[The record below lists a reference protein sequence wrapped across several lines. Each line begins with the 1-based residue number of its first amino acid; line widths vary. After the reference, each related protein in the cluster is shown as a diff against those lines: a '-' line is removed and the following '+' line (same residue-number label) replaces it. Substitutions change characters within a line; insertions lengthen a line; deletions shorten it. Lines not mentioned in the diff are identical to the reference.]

1 MTDIYG
7 VMSLAGNALLA
18 HQKAINVT
26 GNNIANVN
34 TPGYS
39 RQKLLLE
46 TRSPVQS
53 SIGLMGNGVEADSVE
68 RLYDRFLG
76 VQINSESETLG
87 RWEARKEGLELAEVI
102 FDESGEF
109 GLSQSLNDF
118 WTSWQNL
125 ANDPSGYNERVVLQ
139 AKSQV
144 MSGTFNRLYSDLQN
158 AQQGFDA
165 SIEGAV
171 ADINQLSQQIAELN
185 QKIMEVEASGNY
197 TANDYRDRRDLA
209 LKELAG
215 LIDINTF
222 EDGTGRVTV
231 SVGSGQTL
239 VESNSSRNLTTQV
252 NGFGFKDVAWVGQD
266 GTTVNITGN
275 ISNGKLN
282 GWLQARDV
290 DNRGYLRQLDTLA
303 ESLMER
309 VNNLHQGGWG
319 LDGSNG
325 NDFLTG
331 LAAASGNLDSLLT
344 ITAEPGGTGN
354 ISVTLVGGGTA
365 GAETVTTDPV
375 TGDIRIA
382 IEDGFSTG
390 NQIALALQA
399 HSGINSVLALAP
411 AAAWDLSAGTNT
423 TALGGGS
430 SAEAIQVNAAISN
443 NLDLIAA
450 SSTSAGVPGNNGQA
464 IAIANLQHSLTMNG
478 SSSTFED
485 FYNSLVSKV
494 GGDMQSAEAYFN
506 HQSSMVVQLENRRE
520 SISGVSLD
528 EEMINLVKFQTAY
541 DAAAK
546 LISTADELLQTVL
559 NMV

>member
-7 VMSLAGNALLA
+7 VMNLAGNALLA

-46 TRSPVQS
+46 TKSPMQS
-53 SIGLMGNGVEADSVE
+53 SIGLMGTGVEADSVE
-68 RLYDRFLG
+68 RVYDRFLG

-87 RWEARKEGLELAEVI
+87 RWEARKKGLELAEII

-109 GLSQSLNDF
+109 GLSQSLNEF

-125 ANDPSGYNERVVLQ
+125 TNDPSGYNERVVLQ
-139 AKSQV
+139 ARSEV
-144 MSGTFNRLYSDLQN
+144 MTGSFNRLYADLQN
-158 AQQGFDA
+158 ARQGFDA

-171 ADINQLSQQIAELN
+171 ADINRLSQQIAELN
-185 QKIMEVEASGNY
+185 QNIMEVEASGSS
-197 TANDYRDRRDLA
+197 ANDYRDRRDLA
-209 LKELAG
+209 LKKLAG

-222 EDGTGRVTV
+222 EDGTGRVAV

-266 GTTVNITGN
+266 GTTVNITSN

-290 DNRGYLRQLDTLA
+290 DNRGYLRQLDILG

-331 LAAASGNLDSLLT
+331 IATASGNLDSLLT

-354 ISVTLVGGGTA
+354 ISVTLMGGGTA

-382 IEDGFSTG
+382 IQDGASTG
-390 NQIALALQA
+390 NQIALALEA
-399 HSGINSVLALAP
+399 HSGINTVVAASP

-430 SAEAIQVNAAISN
+430 SAEVIQVNAAISN

-450 SSTSAGVPGNNGQA
+450 SDASAGIPGNNGQA

-485 FYNSLVSKV
+485 YYNSLVSKV

-506 HQSSMVVQLENRRE
+506 HQSDMVVQLENRRE

-528 EEMINLVKFQTAY
+528 EEMINLIKFQTAY

-546 LISTADELLQTVL
+546 LISTADEMLQTVL

>member
-7 VMSLAGNALLA
+7 VMNLAGNALLA

-46 TRSPVQS
+46 TKSPMQS
-53 SIGLMGNGVEADSVE
+53 SIGLMGTGVEADSVE
-68 RLYDRFLG
+68 RVYDRFLG

-87 RWEARKEGLELAEVI
+87 RWAARKEGLELAEVI

-109 GLSQSLNDF
+109 GLSQSLNEF

-125 ANDPSGYNERVVLQ
+125 TNDPSGYNERVVLQ
-139 AKSQV
+139 AKSEV
-144 MSGTFNRLYSDLQN
+144 MTGSFNRLYADLQN
-158 AQQGFDA
+158 ARQGFDA

-171 ADINQLSQQIAELN
+171 ADINRLSQQIAELN
-185 QKIMEVEASGNY
+185 QNIMEVEASGSS
-197 TANDYRDRRDLA
+197 ANDYRDRRDLA

-252 NGFGFKDVAWVGQD
+252 NGIGFKDVAWVGQD
-266 GTTVNITGN
+266 GTTVNITSN

-290 DNRGYLRQLDTLA
+290 DNRGYLRQLDILA

-331 LAAASGNLDSLLT
+331 LAAASGNMDSLLT
-344 ITAEPGGTGN
+344 ITAEAGGTGN
-354 ISVTLVGGGTA
+354 IGVTLVGGGTA
-365 GAETVTTDPV
+365 GAETVTTDSV

-382 IEDGFSTG
+382 IQDGASTG
-390 NQIALALQA
+390 NQIALALET
-399 HSGINSVLALAP
+399 HSGINTVVAASP

-430 SAEAIQVNAAISN
+430 SAEVIQVNAAISN

-450 SSTSAGVPGNNGQA
+450 SDASAGIPGNNGQA

-485 FYNSLVSKV
+485 YYNSLVSKV

-506 HQSSMVVQLENRRE
+506 HQSDMVVQLENRRE

-528 EEMINLVKFQTAY
+528 EEMINLIKFQTAY

-546 LISTADELLQTVL
+546 LISTADEMLQTVL

>member
-1 MTDIYG
+1 
-7 VMSLAGNALLA
+7 
-18 HQKAINVT
+18 
-26 GNNIANVN
+26 
-34 TPGYS
+34 
-39 RQKLLLE
+39 
-46 TRSPVQS
+46 
-53 SIGLMGNGVEADSVE
+53 
-68 RLYDRFLG
+68 
-76 VQINSESETLG
+76 
-87 RWEARKEGLELAEVI
+87 
-102 FDESGEF
+102 
-109 GLSQSLNDF
+109 
-118 WTSWQNL
+118 
-125 ANDPSGYNERVVLQ
+125 
-139 AKSQV
+139 
-144 MSGTFNRLYSDLQN
+144 
-158 AQQGFDA
+158 
-165 SIEGAV
+165 
-171 ADINQLSQQIAELN
+171 
-185 QKIMEVEASGNY
+185 MEVEASGNF

-209 LKELAG
+209 LKKLAG

-222 EDGTGRVTV
+222 GDGTGRVTV

-252 NGFGFKDVAWVGQD
+252 NDFGFKDVAWIGQD
-266 GTTVNITGN
+266 GTTVNITSN

-290 DNRGYLRQLDTLA
+290 DNRGYLRQLDILA

-331 LAAASGNLDSLLT
+331 LAAASGNMDSLLT
-344 ITAEPGGTGN
+344 ITAQPGGTGN
-354 ISVTLVGGGTA
+354 VSVTVVSGGPA
-365 GAETVTTDPV
+365 IPSVTTNSV
-375 TGDIRIA
+375 TGDIQIA
-382 IEDGFSTG
+382 IQDGVTLVDDIATELQLHTG
-390 NQIALALQA
+390 IAT
-399 HSGINSVLALAP
+399 VLATVPPGAV
-411 AAAWDLSAGTNT
+411 WNLSAGTNT

-450 SSTSAGVPGNNGQA
+450 SDSSAGIPGNNGQA

-478 SSSTFED
+478 SSSTFEEY
-485 FYNSLVSKV
+485 YNSLVSKV

-506 HQSSMVVQLENRRE
+506 HQSDMVVQLENRRE

-528 EEMINLVKFQTAY
+528 EEMINLIKFQTAY
-541 DAAAK
+541 NAAAK